1 MASLKTKIKKKFG
14 TVSAFARA
22 VKMDVN
28 DVHRTLRIVEELSS
42 KKTMPVMMA
51 YNNLK
56 ALCDNTSAP
65 VEQSN
70 PIKTLDREMIKN
82 YFINKNI
89 LVKDFAKKNGI
100 SKSFIY
106 SVINGE
112 ASDETKT
119 YLKLKKIISKAD

>member
-1 MASLKTKIKKKFG
+1 MPTLKTKIKKKFG

-22 VKMDVN
+22 VKIDVN

-51 YNNLK
+51 YNNLI
-56 ALCDNTSAP
+56 ALFDKTSAP
-65 VEQSN
+65 DEESN
-70 PIKTLDREMIKN
+70 LISPGDRDKIKN

-106 SVINGE
+106 SVINGVAE
-112 ASDETKT
+112 EETKT
-119 YLKLKKIISKAD
+119 FLKLKKIISKSE